1 MREGTR
7 ITYSIDKEQA
17 HNPKKLTSHQLGSA
31 FKNQSR
37 TLDIV
42 QQFQYGHDIVVI
54 EDERADEN
62 IGIAYGRREGGG
74 SSNVGIGKYF
84 LLYVVKVR

>member
-1 MREGTR
+1 VKAQGLHIPSTKNKH
-7 ITYSIDKEQA
+7 TTQ
-17 HNPKKLTSHQLGSA
+17 KLTSHQLGSA

-42 QQFQYGHDIVVI
+42 EQFRYGHDIVVI

-74 SSNVGIGKYF
+74 GSNVGIGKYF
-84 LLYVVKVR
+84 FVCLVEVR